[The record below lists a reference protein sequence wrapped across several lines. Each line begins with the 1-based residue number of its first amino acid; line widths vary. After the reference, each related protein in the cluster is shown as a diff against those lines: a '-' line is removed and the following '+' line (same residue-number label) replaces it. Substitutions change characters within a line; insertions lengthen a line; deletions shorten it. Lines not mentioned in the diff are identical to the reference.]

1 MRMSNLRLS
10 STARCNCDDEDE
22 ENEEDEVNNDDE
34 EEEEFED
41 VGEDYDHQGGKCG
54 GQ

>member
-10 STARCNCDDEDE
+10 STARCDCNDEDE
-22 ENEEDEVNNDDE
+22 EGDEEDDDDDK
-34 EEEEFED
+34 EEFHD
-41 VGEDYDHQGGKCG
+41 IVDEDYDHQGGKCG